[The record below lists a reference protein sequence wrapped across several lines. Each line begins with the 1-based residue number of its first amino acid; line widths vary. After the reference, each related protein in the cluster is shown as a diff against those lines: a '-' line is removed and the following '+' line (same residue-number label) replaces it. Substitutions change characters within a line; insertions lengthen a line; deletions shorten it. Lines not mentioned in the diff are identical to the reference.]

1 MKTNKSYIIPCVN
14 TIDLEGECLLEGSTP
29 APARSVMHEGYEEEE
44 TKSAPT
50 ITWSNSDAW
59 Q

>member
-14 TIDLEGECLLEGSTP
+14 AVDLEGECLLADSGTP
-29 APARSVMHEGYEEEE
+29 ARAAMHEGYEEETE
-44 TKSAPT
+44 STPT
-50 ITWSNSDAW
+50 INWSNSDAW